1 MKYLEIN
8 IFYKEKYFF
17 LYFISFMPVAR
28 TFPFQGLQVPVSFD
42 WVDSTAVQT
51 AININMGSRNRIS
64 IVIEAA
70 IIIEKN
76 LI

>member
-1 MKYLEIN
+1 MN
-8 IFYKEKYFF
+8 IVLFVLYFLF
-17 LYFISFMPVAR
+17 LYLSFMPDAR

-51 AININMGSRNRIS
+51 AISINMDSRNRIS
-64 IVIEAA
+64 IAIEAA

-76 LI
+76 MI

>member
-1 MKYLEIN
+1 
-8 IFYKEKYFF
+8 
-17 LYFISFMPVAR
+17 MPDAR

-51 AININMGSRNRIS
+51 AISINMDSRNRIS
-64 IVIEAA
+64 IAIEAA

-76 LI
+76 VI

>member
-28 TFPFQGLQVPVSFD
+28 TIPFQGLQVPVSSD

-51 AININMGSRNRIS
+51 AINNMGSRNRIS
-64 IVIEAA
+64 IAIEAA